1 MIASIQMFEIE
12 IDSLILTSSSE
23 PPRTSNQTPDIFHN
37 THWVLILYIANP
49 IPIPRKE
56 PFEFARLS
64 IIWCCLRM
72 LTREYFASF
81 W

>member
-1 MIASIQMFEIE
+1 MFEIE

-56 PFEFARLS
+56 PF
-64 IIWCCLRM
+64 
-72 LTREYFASF
+72 YH
-81 W
+81 